1 VTYDIGLIID
11 GLILVF
17 LVVTIFYA
25 ARLTLF
31 MKSFRES
38 REALQH
44 LIRDLTSIIQTSENA
59 IATMKR
65 EATEI
70 ESEAVETLREA
81 KFIADEL
88 KFMNSAGDNLA
99 ERLGK
104 LADRN
109 KELVDIMVKSG
120 GIGHMIFEGEPAPK
134 APKIKKKKMVDEKPF
149 EIDDFDFD
157 ENLDE
162 DDERDFQALEDGA
175 YTENS
180 KPSIDTTSKSKVRS
194 FAIFDKEFV
203 LDDDL
208 NDQDDFALEEDN
220 FADSGFKS
228 KAEQD
233 LYEALQRK
241 KRTSELT

>member
-1 VTYDIGLIID
+1 MSYDVGLIID

-17 LVVTIFYA
+17 LAVTIFYA

-38 REALQH
+38 REALQL
-44 LIRDLTSIIQTSENA
+44 LIRDLTGIIQKSEMA
-59 IATMKR
+59 IATMKS
-65 EATEI
+65 EATQI
-70 ESEAVETLREA
+70 ETEAVEVLKEA

-120 GIGHMIFEGEPAPK
+120 GIGHMTFEGAPVVK
-134 APKIKKKKMVDEKPF
+134 SPKLKKKVVQEKPF

-175 YTENS
+175 YIES
-180 KPSIDTTSKSKVRS
+180 EKPSIDTNSKSKVRS

-208 NDQDDFALEEDN
+208 DDEQNDAEFDDQN
-220 FADSGFKS
+220 FRSQ
-228 KAEQD
+228 AEQD

-241 KRTSELT
+241 KRVSEIS

>member
-1 VTYDIGLIID
+1 MSYDIGLIID

-44 LIRDLTSIIQTSENA
+44 LIRDLTNIIQTSENA
-59 IATMKR
+59 IVTMKR
-65 EATEI
+65 EATDI
-70 ESEAVETLREA
+70 EAEAVETLREA

-99 ERLGK
+99 ERLAK

-109 KELVDIMVKSG
+109 KELVDLMVKSG
-120 GIGHMIFEGEPAPK
+120 GIGHMTFEGEPVAK
-134 APKIKKKKMVDEKPF
+134 APRSKKKIIEEKPF

-175 YTENS
+175 YTDNL
-180 KPSIDTTSKSKVRS
+180 KPAIDTQSKSKVRS

-203 LDDDL
+203 LNDDL
-208 NDQDDFALEEDN
+208 NDQDDFELGDDDFRDDE
-220 FADSGFKS
+220 FKS

-233 LYEALQRK
+233 LYEALKRK
-241 KRTSELT
+241 KRASELT

>member
-1 VTYDIGLIID
+1 MTYDIGLIID

-44 LIRDLTSIIQTSENA
+44 LIRDLTNIIQTSENA

-70 ESEAVETLREA
+70 ETEAVETLREA

-104 LADRN
+104 LADRT

-120 GIGHMIFEGEPAPK
+120 GIGHMTFEGEPVQK
-134 APKIKKKKMVDEKPF
+134 APKVKKKAIQEKPF

-203 LDDDL
+203 LDDELDE
-208 NDQDDFALEEDN
+208 QDDVYLEESSFQDQN
-220 FADSGFKS
+220 FRS